1 MTELP
6 FKDQVAAVLHSA
18 GEPIG
23 LEYLMRL
30 CDVKSAARDHVLAA
44 IDALKEDYAAGPVEL
59 VEVASGYRLQVRQS
73 YAECIAKVEN
83 KKPPKA
89 SRALLETLAL
99 IAYRQPITRGEI
111 EAVRG
116 VAVSTQIIKT
126 LLERGWV
133 QVVGVRE
140 APGKPALYG
149 STKVLLDHFNLQS
162 LADLPPLDEIVDIDT
177 LGSDLNE
184 QLSLNVEGVLSEGSA
199 DSDTPQEDGLSD
211 NISPTDDDESE
222 GVSDDDPVAAA
233 LRELEAL
240 PDIADPAHFEA
251 MMREDTSGPDEADQE
266 QADADCTQPVE
277 QQMDE
282 TIVADAVVEAV

>member
-1 MTELP
+1 MTNLA

-18 GEPIG
+18 GEPMS

-30 CDVKSAARDHVLAA
+30 CDVQSTARDHVLTA
-44 IDALKEDYAAGPVEL
+44 IEALKEDCTAGPVEL

-126 LLERGWV
+126 LMERGWV
-133 QVVGVRE
+133 KVVGVRE

-184 QLSLNVEGVLSEGSA
+184 QLSLNVEGVLSEGDA
-199 DSDTPQEDGLSD
+199 DAPLEDDSCSDIALTEDAA
-211 NISPTDDDESE
+211 TDVSE
-222 GVSDDDPVAAA
+222 DDPVAAA

-251 MMREDTSGPDEADQE
+251 MMQEDVSETDA
-266 QADADCTQPVE
+266 ADAQQTESDNIQQEE
-277 QQMDE
+277 QHMDE
-282 TIVADAVVEAV
+282 TIAAVAAVETA

>member
-1 MTELP
+1 MTDLAL
-6 FKDQVAAVLHSA
+6 KDQVAAVLHSV
-18 GEPIG
+18 GEPTS

-30 CDVKSAARDHVLAA
+30 CDVQSTARDHVLAA
-44 IDALKEDYAAGPVEL
+44 IEALKEDYATGPVEL

-133 QVVGVRE
+133 KVVGVRE

-162 LADLPPLDEIVDIDT
+162 LAELPPLDEIVDIDT
-177 LGSDLNE
+177 IGSDLNE
-184 QLSLNVEGVLSEGSA
+184 QLSLNVEGVLSEGDTDAPLEEDSS
-199 DSDTPQEDGLSD
+199 SDTGQTGNAVKDVPE
-211 NISPTDDDESE
+211 
-222 GVSDDDPVAAA
+222 DDPIAAA

-240 PDIADPAHFEA
+240 PDIADPAHFDA
-251 MMREDTSGPDEADQE
+251 MMREDAAETDVSDEQQCEANNTQQGEQHRDEA
-266 QADADCTQPVE
+266 
-277 QQMDE
+277 
-282 TIVADAVVEAV
+282 IAVVPAAETV